1 MVKWRRVGRSTDGA
15 PNGRSPLFGH
25 TNRFL
30 QKEFIMNIRRLAL
43 SIALP
48 TLLALAS
55 ANTLAQDSHVRGEVI
70 LVDATQ
76 VVVKT
81 AEGATTTV
89 RLDDKL
95 QVLDV
100 SRTSLQAVAD
110 KSYIGVAAAPAADG
124 KVRALGVMV
133 FPEGARGLNEG
144 SFPWDIQKSSS
155 MTNAT
160 VSRLLKKDGGAE
172 IEVKYGQKTKTILV
186 DKDTVFGQFVPGA
199 KSLIVKGSKVVLF
212 VAPTEGGPATAGVVM
227 VGRDGFQPP
236 V

>member
-1 MVKWRRVGRSTDGA
+1 
-15 PNGRSPLFGH
+15 
-25 TNRFL
+25 
-30 QKEFIMNIRRLAL
+30 MNIRRLFLSAAIPAL
-43 SIALP
+43 L
-48 TLLALAS
+48 TLGG
-55 ANTLAQDSHVRGEVI
+55 ANAFAQQLHIRGEVTS
-70 LVDATQ
+70 VDATQ

-81 AEGATTTV
+81 ADGTSSTV
-89 RLDDKL
+89 KFDDKL

-100 SRTSLQAVAD
+100 SKTTLQAVAD
-110 KSYIGVAAAPAADG
+110 KSYIGVAAAPASNG

-144 SFPWDIQKSSS
+144 SFPWDIQKTSS

-186 DKDTVFGQFVPGA
+186 DKDTVFGQFVPGQ
-199 KSLIVKGSKVVLF
+199 KSLIVKGAKVVLF
-212 VAPTEGGPATAGVVM
+212 VTPTEGTPMTASLVM